1 MNNPKSEQSRPKAP
15 QAHGTGHKPLH
26 RRPPQ
31 KRHGYE
37 PGEQTRVRNGE
48 QKTVQNRAPNGVQ
61 NKVRGGEPEESM
73 LSWITQKFTRYVPTR
88 SVAVRALRH
97 MRAPDRKNLF
107 SDDIMLMRTAEG
119 YWFEYLIYEQ
129 LIRIAEDTDT
139 IKTIVRKGADVKS
152 RKSRNQLGTNALYP
166 AEKG

>member
-15 QAHGTGHKPLH
+15 QAHGTGHKPPH

-48 QKTVQNRAPNGVQ
+48 QKTVQNRATDRAQNRVPNRIQ
-61 NKVRGGEPEESM
+61 NKVQGGEPEESM

-88 SVAVRALRH
+88 SVAVRALR
-97 MRAPDRKNLF
+97 
-107 SDDIMLMRTAEG
+107 
-119 YWFEYLIYEQ
+119 
-129 LIRIAEDTDT
+129 
-139 IKTIVRKGADVKS
+139 
-152 RKSRNQLGTNALYP
+152 
-166 AEKG
+166 